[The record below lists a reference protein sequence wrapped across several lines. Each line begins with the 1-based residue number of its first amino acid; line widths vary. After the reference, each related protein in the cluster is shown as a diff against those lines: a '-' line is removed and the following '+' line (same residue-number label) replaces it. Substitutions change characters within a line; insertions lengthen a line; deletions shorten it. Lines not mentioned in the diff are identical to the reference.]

1 MFKVKNKFVIKIA
14 ILCLALQD
22 VGAGAA
28 TPALGAIQAAFPEV
42 DPTLIQMIST
52 MPALTVVIFGLLYA
66 PMSKVMP
73 KRGIMYIA
81 AATFLVGGIT
91 PAFLNDIYLIL
102 VFRALVGVGVGL
114 LYPMANDL
122 AVDFFEGGER
132 AKTIGQAFGIGMIG
146 GAFFQFIG
154 GALSDID
161 WHYTFFAYFVSILFF
176 AFPVFFL
183 PEPKKKEEVVK
194 GTAQEKAKMPVSQF
208 VSCII
213 NTVCCLLFITLITN
227 AAMVIAMEGFGS
239 GAEIGLAF
247 SIMTLAAFVAG
258 FLYGPSQKVLKFASM
273 LPSPVLLALGLFVMS
288 IAHSMVVVFCAMI
301 IFGLGMGY
309 TGSKFFAKSTEIVP
323 FAVSALALSM
333 MTAFNGLGQLL
344 SAPIMNWFVTV
355 TGIGMGRPALAFAAI
370 AMVVLGVFMVIFDIK
385 TPKIPDSE
393 RPEGTEGAMDAI
405 QNS

>member
-1 MFKVKNKFVIKIA
+1 MFKTKNKFIIKLA

-52 MPALTVVIFGLLYA
+52 MPSLTVVIFGLLYA

-73 KRGIMYIA
+73 KRAIMYIA
-81 AATFLVGGIT
+81 AVTFIIGGVA
-91 PAFLNDIYLIL
+91 PAFLNDIYPIL
-102 VFRALVGVGVGL
+102 FFRALVGVGVGL

-122 AVDFFEGGER
+122 AVDFFDGGER

-146 GAFFQFIG
+146 GAFFQLIG
-154 GALSDID
+154 GTLSDID
-161 WHYTFFAYFVSILFF
+161 WHYTFFAYFVSVLFF

-183 PEPKKKEEVVK
+183 PEPKKKEEVVR
-194 GTAQEKAKMPVSQF
+194 GTAQEKAKMPVTQF

-213 NTVCCLLFITLITN
+213 NAICCCLFITLITN

-258 FLYGPSQKVLKFASM
+258 FLYGPSQKILRKGSM
-273 LPSPVLLALGLFVMS
+273 LPSPILLALGLFVMS
-288 IAHSMVVVFCAMI
+288 TAHSMGIVFTAMI
-301 IFGLGMGY
+301 LFGLGMGY

-323 FAVSALALSM
+323 FAVSALVAALR
-333 MTAFNGLGQLL
+333 AFL
-344 SAPIMNWFVTV
+344 
-355 TGIGMGRPALAFAAI
+355 
-370 AMVVLGVFMVIFDIK
+370 
-385 TPKIPDSE
+385 
-393 RPEGTEGAMDAI
+393 
-405 QNS
+405 

>member
-1 MFKVKNKFVIKIA
+1 MFKVKNKFIIKLA

-52 MPALTVVIFGLLYA
+52 IPSLTVVIFGLLYA

-81 AATFLVGGIT
+81 AATFLIGGIA

-161 WHYTFFAYFVSILFF
+161 WHYTFFAYFVSVLFF

-183 PEPKKKEEVVK
+183 PEPKKKEDVVK

-208 VSCII
+208 ISCII
-213 NTVCCLLFITLITN
+213 NAICCLLFITLITN

-247 SIMTLAAFVAG
+247 SVMTLAAFVAG
-258 FLYGPSQKVLKFASM
+258 FLYGPSQKVLKLASM
-273 LPSPVLLALGLFVMS
+273 VPAPLLLALGLFVMS
-288 IAHSMVVVFCAMI
+288 TAQSMAVVFCAMI
-301 IFGLGMGY
+301 LFGLGMGY
-309 TGSKFFAKSTEIVP
+309 CGSKFFAKSTEIVP

-344 SAPIMNWFVTV
+344 SAPVMNWLVTA

-370 AMVVLGVFMVIFDIK
+370 AMIVLGIIMVIFDIK

-393 RPEGTEGAMDAI
+393 RPEGTEGAMDAV